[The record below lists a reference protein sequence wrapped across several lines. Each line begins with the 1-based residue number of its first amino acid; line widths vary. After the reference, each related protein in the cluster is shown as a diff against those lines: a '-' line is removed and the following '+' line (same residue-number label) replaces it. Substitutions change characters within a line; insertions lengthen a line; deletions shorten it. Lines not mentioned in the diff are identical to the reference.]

1 MIQKTIISA
10 CALMFS
16 LFALPAAHAADPFPV
31 KPVQV
36 VIPFAPGD
44 TDNMLRP
51 FLDKMGEFLGQSV
64 IMTYKAGAGGGIGAG
79 SVASSPPD
87 GYTLVGTSQGSI
99 VVVPTFNNAIK
110 YSTESFA
117 PIASISEG
125 GFILVVKADSQWKTM
140 QELIEYSKKN
150 PKKINYTTSGA
161 MGVTHLIAEIF
172 ANEAGI
178 QWTHIPEKGSG
189 PAVTALLGGHV
200 QLSSAAIGPAM
211 AHVRAGTLRALAV
224 FSDKRLKAFPDVP
237 TLKELGYKV
246 EARAL
251 YGILAPKDT
260 PKAVVD
266 AIFLAAKKAGEKYQM
281 QISDSLSA
289 MGAQPA
295 LLDPKE
301 YAAYVADQKAMFTKA
316 KETLKLSE

>member
-10 CALMFS
+10 CALMLS
-16 LFALPAAHAADPFPV
+16 LFALPASHAADPFPV
-31 KPVQV
+31 KPIQV

-161 MGVTHLIAEIF
+161 MGVTHLVAEIF

-200 QLSSAAIGPAM
+200 QLSSAAIGPAL

-224 FSDKRLKAFPDVP
+224 FGDKRLKAFPDVP

-316 KETLKLSE
+316 KQTLKLSE

>member
-10 CALMFS
+10 CAQMLSM
-16 LFALPAAHAADPFPV
+16 FALPASHAADPFPV
-31 KPVQV
+31 KPIQV

-281 QISDSLSA
+281 QISDSLTA

-316 KETLKLSE
+316 KQTLKLSE

>member
-1 MIQKTIISA
+1 MIQKKVLSSLIL
-10 CALMFS
+10 ALGI
-16 LFALPAAHAADPFPV
+16 FAMPASQAAEPFPT

-36 VIPFAPGD
+36 IIPFAPGD

-51 FLDKMGEFLGQSV
+51 FIDKMGEFLGQSV
-64 IMTYKAGAGGGIGAG
+64 IMTYKPGAGGGIGAG
-79 SVASSPPD
+79 LVASSQPD

-99 VVVPTFNNAIK
+99 VVVPTFNKEIK
-110 YSTESFA
+110 YSTDSFA
-117 PIASISEG
+117 PVASISEG
-125 GFILVVKADSQWKTM
+125 GFILVVKANSQWKTM

-172 ANEAGI
+172 ANEAGVE
-178 QWTHIPEKGSG
+178 WTHIPEKGSG

-200 QLSSAAIGPAM
+200 ELSSAAIGPAM

-224 FSDKRLKAFPDVP
+224 FSDKRLQAFPDVP

-260 PKAVVD
+260 PKPVVD

-281 QISDSLSA
+281 QISDSLSSL
-289 MGAQPA
+289 GAQIA

-301 YAAYVADQKAMFTKA
+301 YAEYVADQKAMFTKA
-316 KETLKLSE
+316 KQTLKLSE

>member
-10 CALMFS
+10 CALMLS
-16 LFALPAAHAADPFPV
+16 MFALPASHAADPFPV
-31 KPVQV
+31 KPIQV

-117 PIASISEG
+117 PVASISEG

-211 AHVRAGTLRALAV
+211 VHVRAGTLRALAV

-281 QISDSLSA
+281 QISDSLTA

-301 YAAYVADQKAMFTKA
+301 YAAYVADQKAMFTTA
-316 KETLKLSE
+316 KQTLKLSE

>member
-10 CALMFS
+10 CALMLS
-16 LFALPAAHAADPFPV
+16 MFALPASHAADPFPV
-31 KPVQV
+31 KPIQV

-79 SVASSPPD
+79 SVASSQPD

-117 PIASISEG
+117 PVASISEG

-281 QISDSLSA
+281 QISDSLTA

-316 KETLKLSE
+316 KQTLKLSE

>member
-1 MIQKTIISA
+1 MIQKKVLSSLIL
-10 CALMFS
+10 ALGI
-16 LFALPAAHAADPFPV
+16 FAMPASQAAEPFPT

-36 VIPFAPGD
+36 IIPFAPGD

-51 FLDKMGEFLGQSV
+51 FIDKMGEFLGQSV
-64 IMTYKAGAGGGIGAG
+64 IMTYKPGAGGGIGAG
-79 SVASSPPD
+79 LVATSQPD

-99 VVVPTFNNAIK
+99 VVVPTFNKEVK

-117 PIASISEG
+117 PVASISEG
-125 GFILVVKADSQWKTM
+125 GFILVVKANSQWKTM

-172 ANEAGI
+172 ANEAGVE
-178 QWTHIPEKGSG
+178 WTHIPEKGSG

-200 QLSSAAIGPAM
+200 ELSSAAIGPAM

-281 QISDSLSA
+281 QISDSLSSL
-289 MGAQPA
+289 GAQIA

-316 KETLKLSE
+316 KQTLKLSE

>member
-10 CALMFS
+10 CALMLS
-16 LFALPAAHAADPFPV
+16 MFALPTSQAADPFPV

-79 SVASSPPD
+79 SVASSQPD

-117 PIASISEG
+117 PVASISEG

-289 MGAQPA
+289 LGAQPA

-301 YAAYVADQKAMFTKA
+301 YAAYVADQKAMFTRA

>member
-1 MIQKTIISA
+1 MIQKKVLSSLIL
-10 CALMFS
+10 ALG
-16 LFALPAAHAADPFPV
+16 LFAMPALHAAEPFPI

-51 FLDKMGEFLGQSV
+51 FIDKMGEFLGQSV
-64 IMTYKAGAGGGIGAG
+64 IMTYKPGAGGGIGAG
-79 SVASSPPD
+79 LVASSQPD

-99 VVVPTFNNAIK
+99 VVVPTFNKEVK

-117 PIASISEG
+117 PVASISEG
-125 GFILVVKADSQWKTM
+125 GFILVVKANSQWKTM

-172 ANEAGI
+172 ANEASVE
-178 QWTHIPEKGSG
+178 WTHIPEKGSG
-189 PAVTALLGGHV
+189 PAITALLGGHV
-200 QLSSAAIGPAM
+200 ELSSAAIGPAM

-260 PKAVVD
+260 PKPVVD
-266 AIFLAAKKAGEKYQM
+266 AIFLAAKKAGEKYQL
-281 QISDSLSA
+281 QISDSLSSL
-289 MGAQPA
+289 GAQIA

-301 YAAYVADQKAMFTKA
+301 YAEYVADQKAMFTHA
-316 KETLKLSE
+316 KQTLKLSE

>member
-10 CALMFS
+10 CALMLS
-16 LFALPAAHAADPFPV
+16 MFALPASQAADPFPV

-316 KETLKLSE
+316 KQTLKLSE

>member
-10 CALMFS
+10 CALMLS
-16 LFALPAAHAADPFPV
+16 MFALPASQAADPFPV

-117 PIASISEG
+117 PVASISEG

-281 QISDSLSA
+281 QISDSLTA

-316 KETLKLSE
+316 KQTLKLSE

>member
-10 CALMFS
+10 CALMLS
-16 LFALPAAHAADPFPV
+16 MFALPASHAADPFPV

-87 GYTLVGTSQGSI
+87 GYTLVGTTQGSI

-117 PIASISEG
+117 PVASLSEG

-281 QISDSLSA
+281 QISDSLTA
-289 MGAQPA
+289 LGAQPA

-301 YAAYVADQKAMFTKA
+301 YAAYVADQKAMFTTA
-316 KETLKLSE
+316 KQTLKLSE

>member
-1 MIQKTIISA
+1 MIQKKVLSSLIL
-10 CALMFS
+10 ALGI
-16 LFALPAAHAADPFPV
+16 FAMPASQAAEPFPT

-36 VIPFAPGD
+36 IIPFAPGD

-51 FLDKMGEFLGQSV
+51 FIDKMGEFLGQSV
-64 IMTYKAGAGGGIGAG
+64 IMTYKPGAGGGIGAG
-79 SVASSPPD
+79 LVATSQPD

-99 VVVPTFNNAIK
+99 VVVPTFNKEVK

-117 PIASISEG
+117 PVASISEG
-125 GFILVVKADSQWKTM
+125 GFILVVKANSQWKTM

-172 ANEAGI
+172 ANEAGVE
-178 QWTHIPEKGSG
+178 WTHIPEKGSG

-200 QLSSAAIGPAM
+200 ELSSAAIGPAM

-260 PKAVVD
+260 PKPVVD
-266 AIFLAAKKAGEKYQM
+266 AIFLAAKKAGEKYQL
-281 QISDSLSA
+281 QISDSLSSL
-289 MGAQPA
+289 GAQIA

-301 YAAYVADQKAMFTKA
+301 YAEYVADQKAMFTKA
-316 KETLKLSE
+316 KQTLKLSE

>member
-10 CALMFS
+10 CALMLS
-16 LFALPAAHAADPFPV
+16 MFALPASQAADPFPV

-172 ANEAGI
+172 ADEAGI

-289 MGAQPA
+289 LGAQPA

-316 KETLKLSE
+316 KQTLKLSE

>member
-10 CALMFS
+10 CALMLS
-16 LFALPAAHAADPFPV
+16 MFALPVSQAADPFPV

-117 PIASISEG
+117 PVASISEG

-316 KETLKLSE
+316 KQTLKLSE

>member
-1 MIQKTIISA
+1 MIQKTILSA
-10 CALMFS
+10 CALMLS
-16 LFALPAAHAADPFPV
+16 LFAMPALHAAEPFPV

-36 VIPFAPGD
+36 IIPFAPGD

-51 FLDKMGEFLGQSV
+51 FIDKMGEFLGQTV
-64 IMTYKAGAGGGIGAG
+64 IMTYKPGAGGGIGA
-79 SVASSPPD
+79 SMVATSQPD

-99 VVVPTFNNAIK
+99 VVVPTFNKEIK

-117 PIASISEG
+117 PIASLSEG
-125 GFILVVKADSQWKTM
+125 GFILVVKANSQWKTM

-161 MGVTHLIAEIF
+161 MGVTHLVAEIF
-172 ANEAGI
+172 AKEAGI
-178 QWTHIPEKGSG
+178 EWTHIPEKGSG

-200 QLSSAAIGPAM
+200 ELSSAAIGPAL

-224 FSDKRLKAFPDVP
+224 FGDKRLLAFPDVP
-237 TLKELGYKV
+237 TLKELGYKI

-251 YGILAPKDT
+251 YGISAPKDT
-260 PKAVVD
+260 PKEVVD
-266 AIFLAAKKAGEKYQM
+266 AIYLAAKKAIEKYQTQM
-281 QISDSLSA
+281 SESLSSL
-289 MGAQPA
+289 GAQIA

-301 YAAYVADQKAMFTKA
+301 YAVYLADQKAMFTTA
-316 KETLKLSE
+316 KQTLKLNE

>member
-1 MIQKTIISA
+1 MIQKKVLSSLIL
-10 CALMFS
+10 ALGI
-16 LFALPAAHAADPFPV
+16 FAMPASQAAEPFPT

-36 VIPFAPGD
+36 IIPFAPGD

-51 FLDKMGEFLGQSV
+51 FIDKMGEFLGQSV
-64 IMTYKAGAGGGIGAG
+64 IMTYKPGAGGGIGAG
-79 SVASSPPD
+79 LVASSQPD

-99 VVVPTFNNAIK
+99 VVVPTFNKEVK
-110 YSTESFA
+110 YSTDSFA
-117 PIASISEG
+117 PVASISEG
-125 GFILVVKADSQWKTM
+125 GFILVVKANSQWKTM

-172 ANEAGI
+172 ANEAGVE
-178 QWTHIPEKGSG
+178 WTHIPEKGSG

-281 QISDSLSA
+281 QISDSLSSL
-289 MGAQPA
+289 GAQIA

-301 YAAYVADQKAMFTKA
+301 YAEYVADQKAMFTKA
-316 KETLKLSE
+316 KQTLKLSE

>member
-10 CALMFS
+10 CALMLS
-16 LFALPAAHAADPFPV
+16 MFALPASHAADPFPV

-87 GYTLVGTSQGSI
+87 GYTLVGTTQGSI

-117 PIASISEG
+117 PVASLSEG

-140 QELIEYSKKN
+140 QELIEYSKKI

-172 ANEAGI
+172 ADEAGI

-237 TLKELGYKV
+237 TLKEFGYKV

-281 QISDSLSA
+281 QISDSLTA
-289 MGAQPA
+289 LGAQPA

-316 KETLKLSE
+316 KQTLKLSE

>member
-1 MIQKTIISA
+1 
-10 CALMFS
+10 
-16 LFALPAAHAADPFPV
+16 
-31 KPVQV
+31 
-36 VIPFAPGD
+36 
-44 TDNMLRP
+44 
-51 FLDKMGEFLGQSV
+51 
-64 IMTYKAGAGGGIGAG
+64 
-79 SVASSPPD
+79 
-87 GYTLVGTSQGSI
+87 
-99 VVVPTFNNAIK
+99 
-110 YSTESFA
+110 
-117 PIASISEG
+117 
-125 GFILVVKADSQWKTM
+125 M

-172 ANEAGI
+172 AIEAGI

>member
-110 YSTESFA
+110 YSTDSFA
-117 PIASISEG
+117 PVASISEG

-161 MGVTHLIAEIF
+161 MGVTHLVAEIF
-172 ANEAGI
+172 AKEAGI
-178 QWTHIPEKGSG
+178 EWTHIPEKGSG

-200 QLSSAAIGPAM
+200 ELSSAAIGPAL

-224 FSDKRLKAFPDVP
+224 FGDKRLKAFPDVP
-237 TLKELGYKV
+237 TLKELGYKI

>member
-1 MIQKTIISA
+1 
-10 CALMFS
+10 
-16 LFALPAAHAADPFPV
+16 
-31 KPVQV
+31 
-36 VIPFAPGD
+36 
-44 TDNMLRP
+44 
-51 FLDKMGEFLGQSV
+51 
-64 IMTYKAGAGGGIGAG
+64 
-79 SVASSPPD
+79 
-87 GYTLVGTSQGSI
+87 
-99 VVVPTFNNAIK
+99 
-110 YSTESFA
+110 
-117 PIASISEG
+117 
-125 GFILVVKADSQWKTM
+125 M

-172 ANEAGI
+172 ANEAGVE
-178 QWTHIPEKGSG
+178 WTHIPEKGSG

-200 QLSSAAIGPAM
+200 ELSSAAIGPAM

-260 PKAVVD
+260 PKPVVD
-266 AIFLAAKKAGEKYQM
+266 AIFLAAKKAGEKYQL
-281 QISDSLSA
+281 QISDSLSSL
-289 MGAQPA
+289 GAQIA

-301 YAAYVADQKAMFTKA
+301 YAEYVADQKAMFTKA
-316 KETLKLSE
+316 KQTLKLSE

>member
-16 LFALPAAHAADPFPV
+16 MFALPASHAADPFPV

-117 PIASISEG
+117 PVASISEG

-301 YAAYVADQKAMFTKA
+301 YAAYVADQKAMFTNA
-316 KETLKLSE
+316 KQTLKLSE

>member
-10 CALMFS
+10 CALMLS
-16 LFALPAAHAADPFPV
+16 MFALPASHAADPFPV
-31 KPVQV
+31 KPIQV

-161 MGVTHLIAEIF
+161 MGVTHLVAEIF

-200 QLSSAAIGPAM
+200 QLSSAAIGPAL

-224 FSDKRLKAFPDVP
+224 FGDKRLKAFPDVP

-316 KETLKLSE
+316 KQTLKLSE

>member
-10 CALMFS
+10 CALMLS
-16 LFALPAAHAADPFPV
+16 MFALPVSQAADPFPV

-172 ANEAGI
+172 ADEAGI

-289 MGAQPA
+289 LGAQPA

-316 KETLKLSE
+316 KQTLKLSE

>member
-1 MIQKTIISA
+1 MIQSKVISA
-10 CALMFS
+10 FVLALGVFT
-16 LFALPAAHAADPFPV
+16 LPSSQAADTFPI

-36 VIPFAPGD
+36 IIPFAPGD

-79 SVASSPPD
+79 LVASSQPD

-99 VVVPTFNNAIK
+99 VVVPTFNKEIK

-117 PIASISEG
+117 PVASLSEG
-125 GFILVVKADSQWKTM
+125 GFILVVKTSSQWKTM

-161 MGVTHLIAEIF
+161 MGVTHLVAEIF
-172 ANEAGI
+172 AKEAGI
-178 QWTHIPEKGSG
+178 EWTHIPEKGSG

-200 QLSSAAIGPAM
+200 ELSSAAIGPAL
-211 AHVRAGTLRALAV
+211 AHVRSGSLRALAV
-224 FSDKRLKAFPDVP
+224 FGDKRLKAFPDVP
-237 TLKELGYKV
+237 TLKELGYKI
-246 EARAL
+246 ESRAL
-251 YGILAPKDT
+251 YGISAPKDT
-260 PKAVVD
+260 PKEVVD
-266 AIFLAAKKAGEKYQM
+266 AIFLAAKKASEKYQSP
-281 QISDSLSA
+281 ISESLSS
-289 MGAQPA
+289 MGAQIA

-301 YAAYVADQKAMFTKA
+301 YAEYLADQKAMFTNA
-316 KETLKLSE
+316 KQTLKLNE

>member
-10 CALMFS
+10 CALMLS
-16 LFALPAAHAADPFPV
+16 MFALPASQAADPFPV

-172 ANEAGI
+172 ADEAGI

-281 QISDSLSA
+281 QISDSLTA

>member
-1 MIQKTIISA
+1 MIQKKVLSSLIL
-10 CALMFS
+10 ALGI
-16 LFALPAAHAADPFPV
+16 FAMPASQAAEPFPT

-36 VIPFAPGD
+36 IIPFAPGD

-51 FLDKMGEFLGQSV
+51 FIDKLGEFLGQSV
-64 IMTYKAGAGGGIGAG
+64 IMTYKPGAGGGIGAG
-79 SVASSPPD
+79 LVATSQPD

-99 VVVPTFNNAIK
+99 VVVPTFNKEVK

-117 PIASISEG
+117 PVASISEG
-125 GFILVVKADSQWKTM
+125 GFILVVKANSQWKTM

-172 ANEAGI
+172 ANEAGVE
-178 QWTHIPEKGSG
+178 WTHIPEKGSG

-200 QLSSAAIGPAM
+200 ELSSAAIGPAM

-260 PKAVVD
+260 PKPVVD
-266 AIFLAAKKAGEKYQM
+266 AIFLAAKKAGEKYQL
-281 QISDSLSA
+281 QISDSLSSL
-289 MGAQPA
+289 GAQIA

-301 YAAYVADQKAMFTKA
+301 YAEYVADQKAMFTKA
-316 KETLKLSE
+316 KQTLKLSE

>member
-1 MIQKTIISA
+1 MIQPKVISA
-10 CALMFS
+10 FVLALG
-16 LFALPAAHAADPFPV
+16 LFTLPSSQAADTFPI

-36 VIPFAPGD
+36 IIPFAPGD

-79 SVASSPPD
+79 LVASSQPD

-99 VVVPTFNNAIK
+99 VVVPTFNKEIK
-110 YSTESFA
+110 YSTDSFA
-117 PIASISEG
+117 PVASLSEG
-125 GFILVVKADSQWKTM
+125 GFILVVKANSQWKTM

-161 MGVTHLIAEIF
+161 MGVTHLVAEIF
-172 ANEAGI
+172 AKEAGI
-178 QWTHIPEKGSG
+178 EWTHIPEKGSG

-200 QLSSAAIGPAM
+200 ELSSAAIGPAL

-224 FSDKRLKAFPDVP
+224 FGDKRLLAFPDVP
-237 TLKELGYKV
+237 TLKELGYKI

-251 YGILAPKDT
+251 YGISAPKDT
-260 PKAVVD
+260 PKEVVD
-266 AIFLAAKKAGEKYQM
+266 AIYLAAKKAIEKYQTQM
-281 QISDSLSA
+281 SESLSSL
-289 MGAQPA
+289 GAQIA

-301 YAAYVADQKAMFTKA
+301 YAVYLADQKAMFTTA
-316 KETLKLSE
+316 KQTLKLSE

>member
-10 CALMFS
+10 CALMLS
-16 LFALPAAHAADPFPV
+16 MFALPVSQAADPFPV

-172 ANEAGI
+172 ADEAGI

-266 AIFLAAKKAGEKYQM
+266 AIFLSAKKAGEKYQM

-289 MGAQPA
+289 LGAQPA

>member
-1 MIQKTIISA
+1 
-10 CALMFS
+10 
-16 LFALPAAHAADPFPV
+16 
-31 KPVQV
+31 
-36 VIPFAPGD
+36 
-44 TDNMLRP
+44 
-51 FLDKMGEFLGQSV
+51 
-64 IMTYKAGAGGGIGAG
+64 
-79 SVASSPPD
+79 VASSPPD
-87 GYTLVGTSQGSI
+87 GYTLVGTTQGSI

-110 YSTESFA
+110 YSTDSFA
-117 PIASISEG
+117 PVASLSEG

-140 QELIEYSKKN
+140 QELIDYSKKN

-172 ANEAGI
+172 ADEAGI

-237 TLKELGYKV
+237 TLKEFGYKV

-281 QISDSLSA
+281 QISDSLTA
-289 MGAQPA
+289 LGAQPA

-316 KETLKLSE
+316 KQTLKLSE